1 VKQLPKDL
9 LTKLNSATIADVL
22 DAMGV
27 WGVLDRRIAPC
38 QGRKPGRFM
47 GRAHTTR
54 WAPVRKP
61 RDIMQAQAST
71 WTDVKAFLV
80 PDLVDAAGVV
90 YVAGADDGLCFDY
103 ALAGGLSA
111 TDFNA
116 RGFSGVVLGGAIR
129 DAHVI
134 DRLPLD
140 IRATNL
146 APADTQGNYRVVE
159 SGGTC
164 VVGRVTVATGDLVFA
179 DETGIVVIPQAIADQ
194 VIAAAGAIESVE
206 FDIVSRLE
214 SGERLF
220 DIVNAMGRI

>member
-1 VKQLPKDL
+1 VKQLQKDL
-9 LTKLNSATIADVL
+9 LSRLNSATIADVL

-27 WGVLDRRIAPC
+27 WGTLDRRIVPSVPA
-38 QGRKPGRFM
+38 KAGRFI
-47 GRAHTTR
+47 GRAYTTR

-61 RDIMQAQAST
+61 RDIMQAQPST
-71 WTDVKAFLV
+71 WADVKAFLA
-80 PDLVDAAGVV
+80 PGLVDAAGRV
-90 YVAGADDGLCFDY
+90 YVAGVDDGLCFDY

-129 DAHVI
+129 DAHVLA
-134 DRLPLD
+134 RLPLD

-159 SGGTC
+159 SGGSC
-164 VVGRVTVATGDLVFA
+164 LVGRVSVATGDVVFA
-179 DETGIVVIPQAIADQ
+179 DETGVVVIPQAIADE
-194 VIAAAGAIESVE
+194 VIATASAIESVE
-206 FDIVSRLE
+206 SDIVARLE